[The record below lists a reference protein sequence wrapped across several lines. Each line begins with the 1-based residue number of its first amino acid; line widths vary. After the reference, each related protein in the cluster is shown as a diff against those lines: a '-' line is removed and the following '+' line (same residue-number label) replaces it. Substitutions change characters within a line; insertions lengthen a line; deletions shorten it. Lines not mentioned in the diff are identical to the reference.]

1 MSITDPDW
9 DTKVALSYQR
19 DEDLPRLANTPGDQA
34 RDELLAMLDDVDLG
48 VIKRASIILAK
59 RDTES
64 LDRLMEIWHQEETLQ
79 EGAQI
84 YGIIQLEF
92 DGHDLEEILLDRR
105 EHGRPTVQAA
115 AQDILELYFNYEP
128 QPRTPNPTPE
138 HP

>member
-9 DTKVALSYQR
+9 DAKVALSYQR
-19 DEDLPRLANTPGDQA
+19 DVDLPRLANTPGDQA

-79 EGAQI
+79 EGAQMH
-84 YGIIQLEF
+84 GIIQLDF
-92 DGHDLEEILLDRR
+92 DNNNLEEILRDRMAN
-105 EHGRPTVQAA
+105 GRPTVQAA
-115 AQDILELYFNYEP
+115 AKAILQVQGIIP
-128 QPRTPNPTPE
+128 IDDPE
-138 HP
+138 EIP